1 MRGTPLERF
10 WAKVEKTDT
19 CWNWTDAK
27 SPDGYGRIFVQRSKP
42 QLAHRFS
49 YELVNGPVPTGMQVD
64 HTCHNRA
71 CVNPA
76 HLRVVTRK
84 QNMENR
90 NGAPA
95 HNTSGVR
102 GVTWN
107 QAAKKWVASVGH
119 GGKRFYAG
127 SHDSLHK
134 AEAAVI
140 AKRLELH
147 THNDSDR
154 LEESK
159 P

>member
-1 MRGTPLERF
+1 MRGTPLDRF
-10 WAKVEKTDT
+10 WSKVEKTET
-19 CWNWTDAK
+19 CWNWNGWK
-27 SPDGYGRIFVQRSKP
+27 SADGYGRFFPKRSGP

-49 YELVNGPVPTGMQVD
+49 YELANGPIPERMVID
-64 HTCHNRA
+64 HKCHNRG
-71 CVNPA
+71 CVNPR
-76 HLRVVTRK
+76 HLRTVTSK

-107 QAAKKWVASVGH
+107 LKAKKWVASVGH
-119 GGKRFYAG
+119 GGKRHYAG
-127 SHDSLHK
+127 SHDSLDE
-134 AEAAVI
+134 AQAAVI

-154 LEESK
+154 QEMSTK
-159 P
+159 